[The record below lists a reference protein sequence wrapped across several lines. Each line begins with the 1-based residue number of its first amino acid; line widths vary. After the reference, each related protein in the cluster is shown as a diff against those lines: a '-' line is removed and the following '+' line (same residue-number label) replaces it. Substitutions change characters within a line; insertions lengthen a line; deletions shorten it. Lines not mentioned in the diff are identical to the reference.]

1 MWSARSIIEL
11 TSCCAR
17 PNGSS
22 TTMRSK
28 GILEPDHMRPSS
40 QTTELV
46 DHPVGAPVIRVTA
59 TNQPDRQVGLG
70 KVQ

>member
-1 MWSARSIIEL
+1 
-11 TSCCAR
+11 
-17 PNGSS
+17 
-22 TTMRSK
+22 MRSK

-59 TNQPDRQVGLG
+59 ANQPDRQVGLG